1 MLKVKQVR
9 KYTHAK
15 YPSGNYQ
22 EPPEY
27 LLPELLK
34 DSAMVASM
42 LLLVESCEGG
52 GQTGPPPVL
61 PDMVTES
68 EARSIVNRVLQDNG
82 ITWQNDAPL
91 ALSLGGSDSA
101 QLVIDS
107 YNDSL
112 RVGYE
117 YISHDDYDIFT
128 PQVTT
133 TLDSLAK
140 AQGPY
145 VKVIDEINRQ
155 EHHDYQLLLERSMQ
169 QFLDTLRAH
178 GVI

>member
-1 MLKVKQVR
+1 MLEVRQVR
-9 KYTHAK
+9 KYSLAK
-15 YPSGNYQ
+15 YPPGNYQ
-22 EPPEY
+22 EPPGH
-27 LLPELLK
+27 LLPEFLK
-34 DSAMVASM
+34 DSALAAAMM
-42 LLLVESCEGG
+42 LLVESCGTTTGG
-52 GQTGPPPVL
+52 IPNPPE
-61 PDMVTES
+61 MVTEN
-68 EARSIVNRVLQDNG
+68 EARSILNRVLQNNG

-91 ALSLGGSDSA
+91 AVNLGGGDTA

-117 YISHDDYDIFT
+117 YVTGNDYATFT
-128 PQVTT
+128 PRVATA
-133 TLDSLAK
+133 LDSVAK

-145 VKVIDEINRQ
+145 IEVINEINRR
-155 EHHDYQLLLERSMQ
+155 EHSDYEQFLETSMQ

>member
-1 MLKVKQVR
+1 MLEVKQVR
-9 KYTHAK
+9 KYSIAK

-22 EPPEY
+22 EPPGH
-27 LLPELLK
+27 LLPEFLK
-34 DSAMVASM
+34 DSALAAAMM
-42 LLLVESCEGG
+42 LLVESCGTTTGG
-52 GQTGPPPVL
+52 IPNAPE
-61 PDMVTES
+61 MVTET
-68 EARSIVNRVLQDNG
+68 EARSIVNRVLQNNG

-91 ALSLGGSDSA
+91 TLSFGSGDTVH
-101 QLVIDS
+101 LVVDG

-117 YISHDDYDIFT
+117 YANDNDYATFT
-128 PQVTT
+128 PRVTAA
-133 TLDSLAK
+133 LDSLAK

-145 VKVIDEINRQ
+145 IEVMGEINRY
-155 EHHDYQLLLERSMQ
+155 EHSNYEQLLEMSMQ

>member
-9 KYTHAK
+9 KYSFAK
-15 YPSGNYQ
+15 YPPGNYQ

-27 LLPELLK
+27 LLPEFLK
-34 DSAMVASM
+34 DSALAAAMM
-42 LLLVESCEGG
+42 LLVESCGTTTGG
-52 GQTGPPPVL
+52 IPNAPE
-61 PDMVTES
+61 MVTET
-68 EARSIVNRVLQDNG
+68 EARSIVNRVLQNNG
-82 ITWQNDAPL
+82 VAWQNDVPL
-91 ALSLGGSDSA
+91 TLSFGSGDTVH
-101 QLVIDS
+101 LVVDS

-117 YISHDDYDIFT
+117 YATSNDCATFT
-128 PQVTT
+128 PRVSAA
-133 TLDSLAK
+133 LDSAAR

-145 VKVIDEINRQ
+145 IEVIDEMNRH
-155 EHHDYQLLLERSMQ
+155 EHSDYEQFLETSMQ

>member
-9 KYTHAK
+9 KYSLAK
-15 YPSGNYQ
+15 YPPGNYQ
-22 EPPEY
+22 EPPEH

-42 LLLVESCEGG
+42 VLLVESCSGG
-52 GQTGPPPVL
+52 GTTGPPPVL

-68 EARSIVNRVLQDNG
+68 EARSIVNRVLQNNG

-91 ALSLGGSDSA
+91 ILGFGVGDTVH
-101 QLVIDS
+101 LVVDG

-117 YISHDDYDIFT
+117 YATDGDHSTFT
-128 PQVTT
+128 PRVITA
-133 TLDSLAK
+133 LDSVAK
-140 AQGPY
+140 VQGPY
-145 VKVIDEINRQ
+145 IEVIDEINRR
-155 EHHDYQLLLERSMQ
+155 EHSGYEQLLEMSMQ
-169 QFLDTLRAH
+169 QFLDTLKAH

>member
-9 KYTHAK
+9 KYSLAK
-15 YPSGNYQ
+15 YPPGNFQ
-22 EPPEY
+22 EPPEH
-27 LLPELLK
+27 LLQELLR

-42 LLLVESCEGG
+42 ALLIESCGTTTSGVPNAPE
-52 GQTGPPPVL
+52 
-61 PDMVTES
+61 MVTET
-68 EARSIVNRVLQDNG
+68 EARSIVNHVLQDNG
-82 ITWQNDAPL
+82 ITWQSDAL
-91 ALSLGGSDSA
+91 LTLSFGSGDT
-101 QLVIDS
+101 VRVVVDG

-117 YISHDDYDIFT
+117 YAIGNDYATFT
-128 PQVTT
+128 PRVTAA
-133 TLDSLAK
+133 LDSLAK

-145 VKVIDEINRQ
+145 IKIMDEIDRH
-155 EHHDYQLLLERSMQ
+155 EHSNYEQILETSMQ